1 MIGAIFAGGYGKRL
15 ASSTS
20 NTPKALLPLKDDY
33 LILDKQL
40 LDFKNAGIRE
50 AFFADWLQRRKD
62 RETLWCQLEG
72 IETPL
77 SKRAR
82 ANGNPMGTH

>member
-50 AFFADWLQRRKD
+50 AFLLTGYKGEKIERRYGASWK
-62 RETLWCQLEG
+62 G
-72 IETPL
+72 
-77 SKRAR
+77 
-82 ANGNPMGTH
+82 